1 MIHSGFKLALTAFTI
16 SFLGSLPV
24 GVLNVFATQIYMS
37 GTLTGTLTFIVGVL
51 IIEAAVI
58 AVTLKCAEWIQQHK
72 RWLKIVKILSLLFLV
87 FLAGWYWFIPQAEGG
102 ISESDMM
109 SFGIISLLATGLL
122 SGLLNIVQIPFWTGW
137 NLVLINS
144 GTLSKKTQNSEQLIF
159 IVSAITGTFF
169 AMLCFIFAT
178 TMLTEWFI
186 LSSTFLFQRILPI
199 TLLLVAIWQLRSFIM
214 EAKIKYH

>member
-1 MIHSGFKLALTAFTI
+1 MIKGRFKLALTAFVI

-37 GTLTGTLTFIVGVL
+37 GTFTGTLTFIGGVL
-51 IIEAAVI
+51 IIEALVI
-58 AVTLKCAEWIQQHK
+58 AITLRCAQWIQQHK
-72 RWLKIVKILSLLFLV
+72 SWLKIVKIISLLFLV
-87 FLAGWYWFIPQAEGG
+87 FLAGWYWYSPQAAAG

-109 SFGIISLLATGLL
+109 SFGILSLLTTGLL

-144 GTLSKKTQNSEQLIF
+144 GTLKKKAQNSEQLLF
-159 IVSAITGTFF
+159 IASAITGTFI

-178 TMLTEWFI
+178 TLLTEWFT
-186 LSSTFLFQRILPI
+186 LSTTFLFQRILPV
-199 TLLLVAIWQLRSFIM
+199 TLLLVAIWQLRSFFT

>member
-1 MIHSGFKLALTAFTI
+1 MKKGGFKLAITAFTI

-37 GTLTGTLTFIVGVL
+37 GTLTGTLTFIGGVL

-58 AVTLKCAEWIQQHK
+58 AVTLKCAQWIQQHNS
-72 RWLKIVKILSLLFLV
+72 WLKIVKIISLLFLV

-102 ISESDMM
+102 NSESDMM
-109 SFGIISLLATGLL
+109 SFGIISLLTTGLL

-144 GTLSKKTQNSEQLIF
+144 GTLSKKSQYSEQLIF
-159 IVSAITGTFF
+159 IASAITGTFF

-178 TMLTEWFI
+178 TLLTEWFTI
-186 LSSTFLFQRILPI
+186 STIFLFQRILPVA
-199 TLLLVAIWQLRSFIM
+199 LLLVAIWQLRSF
-214 EAKIKYH
+214 KISRKVKWN